1 MITLDTIKL
10 PTILLKPAMP
20 LPTNRRDFFYQ
31 SLLLSAG
38 LACANKPLQAIEPAA
53 LTSVKLANDE
63 ISHAVL
69 GCRIRGKVHAREFA
83 KIPGVRIAYLCDPDS
98 ELVSSLATE
107 IEKEFGYRPKTCSD
121 MRQIFTEDSIHTVS
135 VATPNHWHALATVW
149 AMQAG
154 KDVYV
159 EKPVCHTVEEGSR
172 MVQTARKHNRIC
184 QAGTQN
190 RSIGAHAE
198 IVKYIAAGELGTIDL
213 ARTIIYGPRGS
224 IGKKGEYSPPPQV
237 DFDLWLGP
245 ANREKLDRPQLH
257 YDWHWSWDTGNGEL
271 GNNNIHYMDL
281 VRWMLGLKGLGDSV
295 LSVGGRVGYIDAGET
310 PNTQLVFH
318 RFGSQT
324 IIQEVRGLKS
334 MPYHPKLQGG
344 WIIEGSKGII
354 AGTSLFDPEGN
365 LLKTF
370 SGNSQNHFANFIQAV
385 RGRDRS
391 LLTADIE
398 EAHLS
403 SSLCHIGNIS
413 YRLGSTISPTDLV
426 ERIKQQNFHEDCTRT
441 TESMLA
447 HLDENSVDFELT
459 PLTLG
464 KHLVLEPNSE
474 RFIDPAANSLLS
486 RRYREP
492 FVLPIEENL

>member
-1 MITLDTIKL
+1 MRSPGSFKST
-10 PTILLKPAMP
+10 TILLNPAMT
-20 LPTNRRDFFYQ
+20 LPSNRRDFFYQ
-31 SLLLSAG
+31 SLLLAAG
-38 LACANKPLQAIEPAA
+38 AACANGPLQAAQPATS
-53 LTSVKLANDE
+53 TSVALANDE

-83 KIPGVRIAYLCDPDS
+83 KISGVRIAYLCDPDS
-98 ELVSSLATE
+98 ELVATLATE
-107 IEKEFGYRPKTCSD
+107 IEKDFGYRPKTCSD
-121 MRQIFTEDSIHTVS
+121 MRQIFTDESVDTVS
-135 VATPNHWHALATVW
+135 VATPNHWHALATIW

-159 EKPVCHTVEEGSR
+159 EKPVCHTVEEGRR

-198 IVKYIAAGELGTIDL
+198 IVKYIAAGELGTVDL

-224 IGKKGEYSPPPQV
+224 IGKKGEYPLPPQV
-237 DFDLWLGP
+237 DFNLWLGP
-245 ANREKLDRPQLH
+245 ANNEKLERPQLH

-295 LSVGGRVGYIDAGET
+295 LSLGGRVGYVDAGET

-318 RFGSQT
+318 RFGTKT

-334 MPYHPKLQGG
+334 KPYKLAGG
-344 WIIEGSKGII
+344 WIIEGTEGII
-354 AGTSLFDPEGN
+354 AGTSLFAKDGQ
-365 LLKTF
+365 LIKTF
-370 SGNSQNHFANFIQAV
+370 TGENQNHFANFIQAV
-385 RGRDRS
+385 RQRDRS

-413 YRLGSTISPTDLV
+413 YRLGTTVSPTDLL
-426 ERIKQQNFHEDCTRT
+426 ENLSLQNLPPECTST
-441 TESMLA
+441 TKEMLD
-447 HLDENSVDFELT
+447 HLDDHSVDYQAT

-464 KHLVLEPNSE
+464 KRLILEPNTE
-474 RFIDPAANSLLS
+474 RFVDPSANALLA
-486 RRYREP
+486 RRYRKP
-492 FVLPIEENL
+492 FVLPIEENV